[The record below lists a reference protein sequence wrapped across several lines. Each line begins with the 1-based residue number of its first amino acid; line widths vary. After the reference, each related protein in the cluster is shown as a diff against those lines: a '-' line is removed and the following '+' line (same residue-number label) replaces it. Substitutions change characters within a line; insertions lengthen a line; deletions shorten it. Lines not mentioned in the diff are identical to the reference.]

1 MSKEKRNI
9 ATKLETESKYLTNIL
24 DKDDVKSF
32 KKLIPE
38 LQDTWM
44 KKQMF
49 RTETEMRFSVLSDN
63 KYPTKAAKYWQSVRE
78 QNTHFENLVHLSF
91 DARKNE
97 VEIKKLQRDIKKDQI
112 EKLLKKGFED
122 SPFYNKEE
130 KPESP
135 FDRPDAR
142 EYSDQMEALNDDIFD
157 AIEKKDKQAHLAVLR
172 KYDAIRD
179 KAIESLKLLANQKHF
194 QHSGVC
200 IYKNNECLW
209 EYSETVELKMHD
221 LTEKEIINYV
231 DIENPINAAGAY
243 KFESLGC
250 NLFSYVNG
258 SSHTVRG
265 MPLLPLLNALRDL
278 KIIDLE

>member
-24 DKDDVKSF
+24 DKEDVKDF

-97 VEIKKLQRDIKKDQI
+97 VEIEKLQRDIKKEKDPIDKKMKQI
-112 EKLLKKGFED
+112 ELEEKLYGKAQMELVAKHRMREVATWSKLKKEFDDGNFD
-122 SPFYNKEE
+122 KENVDTHQAHSYMLRLQHQKNTITPGTSQPEVFNVLGQIDTLERVIRE
-130 KPESP
+130 KELAPP
-135 FDRPDAR
+135 K
-142 EYSDQMEALNDDIFD
+142 
-157 AIEKKDKQAHLAVLR
+157 EKKKLR
-172 KYDAIRD
+172 
-179 KAIESLKLLANQKHF
+179 
-194 QHSGVC
+194 
-200 IYKNNECLW
+200 
-209 EYSETVELKMHD
+209 
-221 LTEKEIINYV
+221 
-231 DIENPINAAGAY
+231 
-243 KFESLGC
+243 
-250 NLFSYVNG
+250 
-258 SSHTVRG
+258 
-265 MPLLPLLNALRDL
+265 
-278 KIIDLE
+278 